1 MVHSTKT
8 LGSNRSTDTARCLFA
23 SGSARLAYPLIAGAV
38 ASALALMH
46 AAPVL
51 GADVQD
57 ASLANPQLVAANS
70 YRLLHLLET
79 GKHSKSVETEKSSQM
94 LAYANL
100 DD

>member
-1 MVHSTKT
+1 MVHATKT
-8 LGSNRSTDTARCLFA
+8 LGSNRSSTTRRVF
-23 SGSARLAYPLIAGAV
+23 SGGERTRLAYPLIAGAV